1 MTDMTQ
7 TTTPASPAAPM
18 VSSTDLDFVLN
29 RFVEDTEGVR
39 FAQTVSADGMHLAAS
54 AGSDSARHDTFAAI
68 ASGLASLTDSSV
80 DLFGLGAMQ
89 RQIIEA
95 SDGWILL
102 SRVSATATLGVVA
115 DRQSDLGLVGYEMT
129 RLSKQLGEAL
139 SPDVVDR
146 LKGALGL

>member
-7 TTTPASPAAPM
+7 LAPNQTAEHL
-18 VSSTDLDFVLN
+18 VSATDLDFVLN
-29 RFVEDTEGVR
+29 RFVEDTGGVR

-54 AGSDSARHDTFAAI
+54 EGSDSARHDTFAAI

-80 DLFGLGAMQ
+80 NLFGLGEMQ

-102 SRVSATATLGVVA
+102 CRVSSTASLGVVA

-129 RLSKQLGEAL
+129 RLSKQLGAAL

-146 LKGALGL
+146 LKGVFGL

>member
-1 MTDMTQ
+1 MSNMTHP
-7 TTTPASPAAPM
+7 TTPTAPAVSAS
-18 VSSTDLDFVLN
+18 DLDFVLN

-95 SDGWILL
+95 SDGWVLL
-102 SRVSATATLGVVA
+102 SRVSPTATLGVVA

>member
-1 MTDMTQ
+1 
-7 TTTPASPAAPM
+7 M
-18 VSSTDLDFVLN
+18 VLATDLDFVLN

-54 AGSDSARHDTFAAI
+54 SGADSARHDTFAAI

-80 DLFGLGAMQ
+80 DLFGLGVMQ

-102 SRVSATATLGVVA
+102 SRVSATASLGVVA
-115 DRQSDLGLVGYEMT
+115 DRHSDLGLVGYEMI

-146 LKGALGL
+146 LKGVLGL

>member
-1 MTDMTQ
+1 MTDLSHSQHGT
-7 TTTPASPAAPM
+7 APV
-18 VSSTDLDFVLN
+18 VSATDLDFVLN

-54 AGSDSARHDTFAAI
+54 AGCDSARHDTFAAI

-80 DLFGLGAMQ
+80 DLFGLGSMQ

-102 SRVSATATLGVVA
+102 SRVSATASLGVVA

-129 RLSKQLGEAL
+129 RLSKQLGDAL
-139 SPDVVDR
+139 SPAVVDR
-146 LKGALGL
+146 LKGVLGS